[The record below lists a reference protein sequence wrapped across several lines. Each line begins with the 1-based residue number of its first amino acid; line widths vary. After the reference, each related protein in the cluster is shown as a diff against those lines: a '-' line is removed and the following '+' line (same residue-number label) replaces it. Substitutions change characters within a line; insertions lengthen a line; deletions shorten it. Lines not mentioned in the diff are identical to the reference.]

1 MIRKE
6 ALQKVLLEGRRR
18 NSERYY
24 EHCRVNHVKTF
35 YFFCLR
41 LSSGQL
47 GGPVSSPE
55 KAASCQRQIDEC
67 D

>member
-6 ALQKVLLEGRRR
+6 ALQQLLLEGRRL

-24 EHCRVNHVKTF
+24 KHCRINHVKTF

-41 LSSGQL
+41 LSSG
-47 GGPVSSPE
+47 SSNT
-55 KAASCQRQIDEC
+55 ARASRSSV
-67 D
+67 